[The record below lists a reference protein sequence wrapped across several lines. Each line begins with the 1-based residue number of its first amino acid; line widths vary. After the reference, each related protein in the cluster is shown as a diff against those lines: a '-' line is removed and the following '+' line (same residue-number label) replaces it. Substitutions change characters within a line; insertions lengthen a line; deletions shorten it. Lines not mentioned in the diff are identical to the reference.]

1 MKLRRGWKCC
11 TFVAL
16 FPSPDPMRALAS
28 LLLLSVLTLVAS
40 SASAQREIAQERFRR
55 GEAAYQKGNYALAVS
70 EWQAAYSADP
80 RPRIQYNLYQ
90 AYERLGKLAEA
101 AESLQ
106 LYLQTADPDDE
117 SYGDATAR
125 MASLQQ
131 RLQATGIRVVG
142 GVEGAQI
149 TVDGTDWGRIP
160 RPDRIPVNAGNH
172 RVVIQL
178 AGYQPFTSTV
188 VVSGGQVVDVVAELT
203 PSTEAGAAPV
213 APTGASDVARD
224 DGTNA
229 TPIFI
234 LSGVLAAGA
243 VGSGVWMFNR
253 ASELADCDQ
262 PDFYCPNEKT
272 VVTQGNIAIGLTIA
286 LGAGAV
292 GTFIW
297 ALVANSDS
305 GDEGTAARCT
315 PGLGGATCR
324 WSF

>member
-1 MKLRRGWKCC
+1 
-11 TFVAL
+11 
-16 FPSPDPMRALAS
+16 MRALAS
-28 LLLLSVLTLVAS
+28 LLLATLFALVAS
-40 SASAQREIAQERFRR
+40 SASAQREVAQERFRR
-55 GEAAYQKGNYALAVS
+55 GEAAYQKGNYTLAVS

-149 TVDGTDWGRIP
+149 SVDGTDWGRIP

-178 AGYQPFTSTV
+178 TGYQTFTSTV
-188 VVSGGQVVDVVAELT
+188 VVTAGQVVDVVAELT
-203 PSTEAGAAPV
+203 PSTEVSAAPA
-213 APTGASDVARD
+213 APPPSDDAGD

-234 LSGVLAAGA
+234 VSGVLAAGA
-243 VGSGVWMFNR
+243 IGSGLWMINR
-253 ASELADCDQ
+253 ASELDGCGQDG
-262 PDFYCPNEKT
+262 FFCPNEKD
-272 VVTQGNIAIGLTIA
+272 VVTQGNVAIGLTIA

-305 GDEGTAARCT
+305 DESTATRCT
-315 PGLGGATCR
+315 PGIGSATCR

>member
-1 MKLRRGWKCC
+1 
-11 TFVAL
+11 
-16 FPSPDPMRALAS
+16 MRAFAS
-28 LLLLSVLTLVAS
+28 FVLVAIVLLVAS
-40 SASAQREIAQERFRR
+40 GATAQREVAQERFRR

-70 EWQAAYSADP
+70 EWQAAYAADP

-149 TVDGTDWGRIP
+149 SVDGTDWGRIP
-160 RPDRIPVNAGNH
+160 RPDRIPVNAGSH

-178 AGYQPFTSTV
+178 QGYQTFTSTV
-188 VVSGGQVVDVVAELT
+188 VVPAGQVVDVVAELQAADNTAAPEAT
-203 PSTEAGAAPV
+203 PTAETPRDEAGN
-213 APTGASDVARD
+213 
-224 DGTNA
+224 GT
-229 TPIFI
+229 PLFI

-253 ASELADCDQ
+253 ASELSDCDN
-262 PDFYCPNEKT
+262 PDFYCPNEDD
-272 VVTQGNIAIGLTIA
+272 VVMQGNIALGLTIA

-292 GTFIW
+292 GTFVW
-297 ALVANSDS
+297 ALVVN
-305 GDEGTAARCT
+305 GDDGDDGVAARCV
-315 PGLGGATCR
+315 PGVGGATCR

>member
-1 MKLRRGWKCC
+1 MKLRPEWKCC

-28 LLLLSVLTLVAS
+28 LLLVSLLALATS
-40 SASAQREIAQERFRR
+40 SASAQREVAQERFRR

-149 TVDGTDWGRIP
+149 SVDGTDWGRIP

-178 AGYQPFTSTV
+178 TGYQTFTSTV
-188 VVSGGQVVDVVAELT
+188 VVPAGQVVDVVAELAQGT
-203 PSTEAGAAPV
+203 EPSSAPPAAAV
-213 APTGASDVARD
+213 SADTSD
-224 DGTNA
+224 DGADA

-243 VGSGVWMFNR
+243 IGSGVWMIDR
-253 ASELADCDQ
+253 ASELDGCDQ
-262 PDFYCPNEKT
+262 SGFYCPNEKD
-272 VVTQGNIAIGLTIA
+272 VVTQGNVAIGLTIA

-292 GTFIW
+292 GTLIW
-297 ALVANSDS
+297 AIVANSDS
-305 GDEGTAARCT
+305 GESTAARCT
-315 PGLGGATCR
+315 PGLGSAACR